1 MNVLIIEDDLLFAT
15 RLEAII
21 SETPHLFVGH
31 CNSAAEA
38 QHWLTHNSCDV
49 ALIDIHLGKGLN
61 GIEISEEFKKSKIP
75 VIFITAFPSE
85 EIYNESLHND
95 ESYFLVKPFDKFTLS
110 SVLDKIDK
118 NRVSPT
124 FILKDNNQLIKMEW
138 NNLLYIEVEGNYCIY
153 HFINKRIAIK
163 NSLTKILKENIK
175 NNPLI
180 QINRNF
186 VVNKFKISK
195 INTKESSIEIAG
207 INIPVGSKYLNEVA
221 LNYKFISK

>member
-21 SETPHLFVGH
+21 SETPHFFVGH

-38 QHWLTHNSCDV
+38 QQWLTHNSCDV

-61 GIEISEEFKKSKIP
+61 GIEISEEFKKLKIP

-118 NRVSPT
+118 NRESSS

-138 NNLLYIEVEGNYCIY
+138 SNLLYIEVEGNYCVY

-207 INIPVGSKYLNEVA
+207 IIIPVGSKYLNEVA

>member
-38 QHWLTHNSCDV
+38 QQWLTHNSCDV

-61 GIEISEEFKKSKIP
+61 GIEISEEFKKLKIP

-118 NRVSPT
+118 NRESSS

>member
-15 RLEAII
+15 RLEEII

-38 QHWLTHNSCDV
+38 QQWLTHNSCDV

>member
-38 QHWLTHNSCDV
+38 QQWLTHNSCDV

-61 GIEISEEFKKSKIP
+61 GIEISEEFKKLKIP

-118 NRVSPT
+118 NREGSF

-138 NNLLYIEVEGNYCIY
+138 NNLLYIEVEGNYCVY

>member
-38 QHWLTHNSCDV
+38 QQWLTHNSCDV

-118 NRVSPT
+118 NRESSS

-138 NNLLYIEVEGNYCIY
+138 SNLLYIEVEGNYCIY

>member
-38 QHWLTHNSCDV
+38 QQWLTHNSCDV

-61 GIEISEEFKKSKIP
+61 GIEISEEFKKLKIP
-75 VIFITAFPSE
+75 VIFITAFPSD

>member
-1 MNVLIIEDDLLFAT
+1 
-15 RLEAII
+15 LEAII

-38 QHWLTHNSCDV
+38 QQWLTHNSCDV

-75 VIFITAFPSE
+75 VIFITAFPSD

-138 NNLLYIEVEGNYCIY
+138 NNLLYIEVDGNYCIY

>member
-1 MNVLIIEDDLLFAT
+1 MDVLIIEDDLLFAT

-21 SETPHLFVGH
+21 SETPYLFVGH

-38 QHWLTHNSCDV
+38 QQWLTHHSCDV

-61 GIEISEEFKKSKIP
+61 GIEISEEFKKLNIP
-75 VIFITAFPSE
+75 VIFITAFPSD

-118 NRVSPT
+118 NRESSS

-138 NNLLYIEVEGNYCIY
+138 SNLLYIEVDGNYCIY

-207 INIPVGSKYLNEVA
+207 IIIPVGSKYLNEVA

>member
-38 QHWLTHNSCDV
+38 QQWLTHNSCDV

-118 NRVSPT
+118 NREGSF

-138 NNLLYIEVEGNYCIY
+138 NNLLYIEVEGNYCVY

-207 INIPVGSKYLNEVA
+207 IIIPVGSKYLNEVA

>member
-38 QHWLTHNSCDV
+38 QQWLTHNSCDV

-61 GIEISEEFKKSKIP
+61 GIEISEEFKKLKIP

-118 NRVSPT
+118 NRESSS

-138 NNLLYIEVEGNYCIY
+138 SNLLYIEVEGNYCIY

-207 INIPVGSKYLNEVA
+207 IIIPVGSKYLNEVA

>member
-1 MNVLIIEDDLLFAT
+1 MDVLIIEDDLLFAT

-21 SETPHLFVGH
+21 SETAHLFVGH
-31 CNSAAEA
+31 CNSAAEVP
-38 QHWLTHNSCDV
+38 HWLTNNSCDV

-61 GIEISEEFKKSKIP
+61 GIEISEEFKKLKIP

-118 NRVSPT
+118 NRESSS

-138 NNLLYIEVEGNYCIY
+138 NNLLYIEVEGNYCVY

-207 INIPVGSKYLNEVA
+207 IIIPVGSKYLNEVA

>member
-21 SETPHLFVGH
+21 SETPHFFVGH

-38 QHWLTHNSCDV
+38 QQWLTHNSCDV

-61 GIEISEEFKKSKIP
+61 GIEISEEFKKLKIP

-118 NRVSPT
+118 NRESSS

>member
-21 SETPHLFVGH
+21 SETPHFFIGH

-61 GIEISEEFKKSKIP
+61 GIEISEEFKKLKIP
-75 VIFITAFPSE
+75 VIFITAFPSD

-118 NRVSPT
+118 NRESSS

-138 NNLLYIEVEGNYCIY
+138 SNLLYIEVEGNYCVY

-207 INIPVGSKYLNEVA
+207 IIIPVGSKYLNEVA

>member
-21 SETPHLFVGH
+21 SETPHFFVGH

-38 QHWLTHNSCDV
+38 QQWLTHNRCDV

-61 GIEISEEFKKSKIP
+61 GIEISEEFKKLKIP
-75 VIFITAFPSE
+75 VIFITAFPSD

-118 NRVSPT
+118 NREGSL

-138 NNLLYIEVEGNYCIY
+138 SNLLYIEVEGNYCIY
-153 HFINKRIAIK
+153 HFVNKRIAIK

-195 INTKESSIEIAG
+195 INTKESSVEISG
-207 INIPVGSKYLNEVA
+207 INIPVGSKYLNDVSKI
-221 LNYKFISK
+221 YKFISK

>member
-38 QHWLTHNSCDV
+38 QQWLTHNSCDV

-61 GIEISEEFKKSKIP
+61 GIEISEEFKKLKIP

-118 NRVSPT
+118 NRESSS

-138 NNLLYIEVEGNYCIY
+138 SNLLYIEVEGNYCVY

-207 INIPVGSKYLNEVA
+207 IIIPVGSKYLNEVA

>member
-38 QHWLTHNSCDV
+38 QQWLTHNSCDV

-221 LNYKFISK
+221 LNNKFISK

>member
-21 SETPHLFVGH
+21 SETPHFFVGH

-38 QHWLTHNSCDV
+38 KYWLTHNSCDV
-49 ALIDIHLGKGLN
+49 ALIDIHLGKGCN
-61 GIEISEEFKKSKIP
+61 GIEISEEFKKLKIP

-95 ESYFLVKPFDKFTLS
+95 ESYFLVKPFNKFTLS

-118 NRVSPT
+118 NRESSS

-138 NNLLYIEVEGNYCIY
+138 SYLLYIEVEGNYCVY

>member
-21 SETPHLFVGH
+21 SETPHFFIGH

-61 GIEISEEFKKSKIP
+61 GIEISEEFKKLKIP
-75 VIFITAFPSE
+75 VIFITAFPSD

-118 NRVSPT
+118 NRISPT

-138 NNLLYIEVEGNYCIY
+138 IHLLYIEVEGNYCIY
-153 HFINKRIAIK
+153 HFIMLTNIYLLNKM
-163 NSLTKILKENIK
+163 
-175 NNPLI
+175 
-180 QINRNF
+180 
-186 VVNKFKISK
+186 
-195 INTKESSIEIAG
+195 
-207 INIPVGSKYLNEVA
+207 
-221 LNYKFISK
+221 

>member
-38 QHWLTHNSCDV
+38 QQWLTHNSCDV

-61 GIEISEEFKKSKIP
+61 GIEISEEFKKLKIP

-118 NRVSPT
+118 NRESSS

-138 NNLLYIEVEGNYCIY
+138 SNLLYIEVEGNYCIY

>member
-38 QHWLTHNSCDV
+38 QQWLTHNSCDV

-118 NRVSPT
+118 NRESSS

-138 NNLLYIEVEGNYCIY
+138 SNLLYIEVEGNYCIY

-207 INIPVGSKYLNEVA
+207 IIIPVGSKYLNEVA

>member
-21 SETPHLFVGH
+21 SETPHFFVGH

-61 GIEISEEFKKSKIP
+61 GIEISEEFKKLKIP

-118 NRVSPT
+118 NREGSF

-138 NNLLYIEVEGNYCIY
+138 NNLLYIEVEGNYCVY

-207 INIPVGSKYLNEVA
+207 IIIPVGSKYLNEVA

>member
-1 MNVLIIEDDLLFAT
+1 
-15 RLEAII
+15 LEAII

-38 QHWLTHNSCDV
+38 QQWLTHNYCDV

-61 GIEISEEFKKSKIP
+61 GIEISKNFKELNIP

-110 SVLDKIDK
+110 SVLDKIDR

-138 NNLLYIEVEGNYCIY
+138 IHLLYIEVDGNYCVY
-153 HFINKRIAIK
+153 HFDNKRIAIK
-163 NSLTKILKENIK
+163 NSLVKVINEYKSNS
-175 NNPLI
+175 PLI
-180 QINRNF
+180 QIHRNLA
-186 VVNKFKISK
+186 VNKNKISK
-195 INTKESSIEIAG
+195 VNTKESWLELDEVRM
-207 INIPVGSKYLNEVA
+207 PVGAKYLNEVSKICK
-221 LNYKFISK
+221 LISK

>member
-38 QHWLTHNSCDV
+38 QQWLTHNSCDV

-61 GIEISEEFKKSKIP
+61 GIEISEEFKKLKIP

-118 NRVSPT
+118 NRESSS

-138 NNLLYIEVEGNYCIY
+138 NNLLYIEVEGNYCVY

-207 INIPVGSKYLNEVA
+207 IIIPVGSKYLNEVA

>member
-61 GIEISEEFKKSKIP
+61 GIEISEEFKKLKIP

-207 INIPVGSKYLNEVA
+207 IIIPVGSKYLNEVA
-221 LNYKFISK
+221 LNYK

>member
-21 SETPHLFVGH
+21 SETAHLFVGH

-38 QHWLTHNSCDV
+38 QQWLTHNSCDV

-61 GIEISEEFKKSKIP
+61 GIEISEEFKKLKIP

-118 NRVSPT
+118 NRESSS

>member
-38 QHWLTHNSCDV
+38 QQWLTHNSCDV

-61 GIEISEEFKKSKIP
+61 GIEISEEFKKLKIP
-75 VIFITAFPSE
+75 VIFITAFPSD

-118 NRVSPT
+118 NRESSS

-207 INIPVGSKYLNEVA
+207 IIIPVGSKYLNEVA

>member
-38 QHWLTHNSCDV
+38 QQWLTHNCCDV

-61 GIEISEEFKKSKIP
+61 GIEISEEFKKLKIP

-118 NRVSPT
+118 NREGSS

-138 NNLLYIEVEGNYCIY
+138 SNLLYIEVEGNYCIY

-195 INTKESSIEIAG
+195 INTKESSIKISG

-221 LNYKFISK
+221 KIYKFISK

>member
-1 MNVLIIEDDLLFAT
+1 MASKF
-15 RLEAII
+15 
-21 SETPHLFVGH
+21 
-31 CNSAAEA
+31 
-38 QHWLTHNSCDV
+38 Q
-49 ALIDIHLGKGLN
+49 
-61 GIEISEEFKKSKIP
+61 KSLKNQKIP

>member
-38 QHWLTHNSCDV
+38 QQWLTHNSCDV

-61 GIEISEEFKKSKIP
+61 GIEISEEFKKLKIP

-118 NRVSPT
+118 NREGSL

-138 NNLLYIEVEGNYCIY
+138 SNLLYIEVEGNYCVY

-195 INTKESSIEIAG
+195 INTKESSVEISG
-207 INIPVGSKYLNEVA
+207 INIPVGSKYLNDVSKI
-221 LNYKFISK
+221 YKFISK

>member
-1 MNVLIIEDDLLFAT
+1 MDVLIIEDDLLFAT

-21 SETPHLFVGH
+21 SETAHLFVGH
-31 CNSAAEA
+31 CNSAAEVP
-38 QHWLTHNSCDV
+38 HWLTNNCCDV

-61 GIEISEEFKKSKIP
+61 GIEISKNFKELNIP

-110 SVLDKIDK
+110 SVLDKIDR

-138 NNLLYIEVEGNYCIY
+138 SNLLYIEVEGNYCIY

-207 INIPVGSKYLNEVA
+207 IIIPVGSKYLNKVA